1 MKRSYN
7 SINICMESFKKFYNK
22 PVLGVN
28 EFIDIDGL
36 GRIKAKIDS
45 GNEAYNVL
53 HGVDISED
61 GENIS
66 FTTIDNKKMK
76 APRAGDIKIHIGSGV
91 KENRPIV
98 KLNIKINGKEYKDV
112 PFSIADRSEN
122 EDPILVGEPFLKKLN
137 AVIDVNKE
145 VNESVRYNVIAIN
158 KKDPLSREWMRP
170 SFSENAIRHIAN
182 KQKTLIVNQHGGAKF
197 KGKDVLK
204 IYNPQTK
211 KPFIVFK
218 KKKKTNLD

>member
-1 MKRSYN
+1 
-7 SINICMESFKKFYNK
+7 METFKEFYDK
-22 PVLGVN
+22 PVFGVT
-28 EFIDIDGL
+28 EFVDIDGV
-36 GRIKAKIDS
+36 GRVKAKIDS
-45 GNEAYNVL
+45 GNEAFNVL
-53 HGVDISED
+53 HGVDVSED
-61 GENIS
+61 SESVS
-66 FTTIDNKKMK
+66 FTTVDGKQIK
-76 APRAGDIKIHIGSGV
+76 APKAGDIKIHIGSGV
-91 KENRPIV
+91 KEDRPIV

-145 VNESVRYNVIAIN
+145 LHESTRYNVIAIN

-170 SFSENAIRHIAN
+170 SFSEKAIRHIAN
-182 KQKTLIVNQHGGAKF
+182 KQKTLIVNQHGGPKF
-197 KGKDVLK
+197 KGKDILK

-218 KKKKTNLD
+218 KKLKSKPSESDTL

>member
-1 MKRSYN
+1 MQT
-7 SINICMESFKKFYNK
+7 FKQFYDK
-22 PVLGVN
+22 PVFGVN
-28 EFIDIDGL
+28 EFIDIEGI
-36 GRIKAKIDS
+36 GRLKAKIDS

-53 HGVDISED
+53 HGVNISED
-61 GENIS
+61 GENVS
-66 FTTIDNKKMK
+66 FTTVEGKTMK

-91 KENRPIV
+91 KEDRPIV
-98 KLNIKINGKEYKDV
+98 KLNIKINGKEYRDI

-145 VNESVRYNVIAIN
+145 LNESVRYNVIAIN
-158 KKDPLSREWMRP
+158 RKDPLSKEWLRP

-211 KPFIVFK
+211 RPFIVFK
-218 KKKKTNLD
+218 KKKKVYSNG